1 MANEALVF
9 PEGSSHSSPERLPRH
24 PILENCD
31 HTFGVGVKIDMA
43 EPTTDFA
50 VWNRNER
57 SSGRGRCACF
67 NRRAASGYRS
77 LAVCERLRVLHKTR
91 CADTGKV
98 STRRIWWTG
107 TRRQLC
113 RFGPRQAGHAH
124 MGV

>member
-77 LAVCERLRVLHKTR
+77 LAVCERYG
-91 CADTGKV
+91 C
-98 STRRIWWTG
+98 STRPVARIPARY
-107 TRRQLC
+107 RREGSDGLELADNSAALD
-113 RFGPRQAGHAH
+113 RDRQVTPTWA
-124 MGV
+124 